1 MTADPSLREAI
12 ELLIRGHNL
21 YGNGYFGGGLVD
33 SPEQLAHRAERLT
46 SVDTGNGIGAARPA
60 GLRMAAGLRRTAVA
74 DSGLIA
80 ALADADADHTVG
92 RRGTRRIV
100 DDARSDSIPA
110 AGTSL
115 GRQEALRRMATR
127 LRKQRRYLQQSQH
140 HSNLLAQ
147 RLRRLS
153 YVRRRH
159 PSVHPTS
166 AAGAL
171 PLNAV
176 RYEKGFAPGHV
187 TRRIAAALDR
197 MGITDPAARR
207 NWIRGYETLIAR
219 ESGGQADS
227 CGPGSARGIAQT
239 VPATFAR
246 YHQPGTSTNIYD
258 PVANI
263 CASMNYVIH
272 RYGVNLTGDNLA
284 AVVQQA
290 DARRPPKG
298 Y

>member
-1 MTADPSLREAI
+1 VTADPSSRKVI

-21 YGNGYFGGGLVD
+21 YGSDHFGVRLVD
-33 SPEQLAHRAERLT
+33 TPSQLQQRAEQLT
-46 SVDTGNGIGAARPA
+46 GVDTGDGMSAARPA
-60 GLRMAAGLRRTAVA
+60 RLRMAAGLHRTAAA
-74 DSGLIA
+74 DGGLVA
-80 ALADADADHTVG
+80 ALADADADHMVG
-92 RRGTRRIV
+92 RRGTRRII
-100 DDARSDSIPA
+100 DDARSDSMPA
-110 AGTSL
+110 ADTPL

-127 LRKQRRYLQQSQH
+127 LRQQRRYLQRSQH
-140 HSNLLAQ
+140 HSHLLAH
-147 RLRRLS
+147 RLRRLR
-153 YVRRRH
+153 YVRRRG
-159 PSVHPTS
+159 PSVHHAS
-166 AAGAL
+166 SAGAL
-171 PLNAV
+171 PLNTV

-187 TRRIAAALDR
+187 TARITAALDR

-207 NWIRGYETLIAR
+207 NWIRGYQTLIAR
-219 ESGGQADS
+219 ESGGQPDT

-290 DARRPPKG
+290 DAHRPPKG